1 MSEQTAPA
9 GFAPAPGTGLSLS
22 VSVFGFSVLM
32 LGLILSRIVSPNALA
47 LFIPIAMATG
57 ALGLIVGGLVEF
69 RANNVFGG
77 TFSLLYACFLL
88 TTALILKWF
97 APIVIGAAG
106 AGAFGDAFGA
116 WLLVWAVFTTGLA
129 VGTYYIN
136 LPAFLAFVLL
146 AVGFLLLGLS
156 NIVGPADPATLLG
169 KLSGWVFLADGLAA
183 WYLGMGLALNSVM
196 AGKQMPMYPYPY
208 SQRTASAAAVP
219 PAAARA

>member
-1 MSEQTAPA
+1 MSEQSAPA

-32 LGLILSRIVSPNALA
+32 LGLILARVVSPNALA

-97 APIVIGAAG
+97 APIVVTAAG
-106 AGAFGDAFGA
+106 AGGFADAFGA
-116 WLLVWAVFTTGLA
+116 WLIVWAVFTTGLA

-156 NIVGPADPATLLG
+156 NIVGPADPATLLA
-169 KLSGWVFLADGLAA
+169 KLSGWVFMADGLAA
-183 WYLGMGLALNSVM
+183 WYLGMGLALNAVM
-196 AGKQMPMYPYPY
+196 AVKQLPLYPYPY
-208 SQRTASAAAVP
+208 SQRSTSAAAVP
-219 PAAARA
+219 PAAAHA